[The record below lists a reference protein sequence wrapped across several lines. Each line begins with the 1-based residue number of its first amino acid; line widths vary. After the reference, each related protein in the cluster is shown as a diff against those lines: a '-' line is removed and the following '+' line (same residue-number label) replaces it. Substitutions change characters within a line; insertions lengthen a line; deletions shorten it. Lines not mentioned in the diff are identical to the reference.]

1 MKSFEQW
8 KDEMVLAEYLEP
20 CTFLERLTMI
30 TNPVVEQLESWKI
43 DPYQRKVIRDD
54 SRFKLINKSRK
65 TGISTILSGWAFHTV
80 LTEKNVDVAIVSTAE
95 RIAWEIMDKI
105 KSIAGTLPPQ
115 LSPTYEINRNEKFMM
130 PNKSR
135 ILSLPASAPTIRGLG
150 LKGKT
155 YVLFDEFA
163 SAVAKDPEL
172 WDVAK
177 GFMVLGGG
185 MIINSTPLGKI
196 GKFYEIASPLQAY
209 HRGIR
214 NDLPKNNIWSYH
226 EIPWWYCPRLKEET
240 IRENT
245 DDISF
250 RREYTCDF
258 VDEGISFFPFDLIY
272 PKATIK
278 TVLDSYNPTADSIIL
293 MGVDFAKKED
303 ETAIVIFEKKG
314 KKCKQLFATTLA
326 GTPYNEQE
334 RIIIGLEKAFNPT
347 YIKVDQT
354 GPGES
359 MYDNLAAKLSPSKVW
374 GYVLTSEIKEK
385 MMVNLR
391 IMFERNLIEILSE
404 DLPIGAKQLNQLHA
418 IERTST
424 ETGIH
429 ARYSGKETGK
439 DDLAVALAIA
449 LYEENKTDE
458 EPFISWQSDTVRA
471 QIADATTSTIT
482 ILEEETFYGGAVL

>member
-1 MKSFEQW
+1 MKTFEQW
-8 KDEMVLAEYLEP
+8 SDERILEEYLEP
-20 CTFLERLTMI
+20 ATFLERLTRI
-30 TNPVVEQLESWKI
+30 TDPTIEQLVPWKI
-43 DPYQRKVIRDD
+43 DPYQRKLIRDQ
-54 SRFKLINKSRK
+54 SRFKAINKSRK
-65 TGISTILSGWAFHTV
+65 TGISTLLSGWAFQTV
-80 LTEKNVDVAIVSTAE
+80 LIESNVDIAIVSTAE

-105 KSIAGTLPPQ
+105 KSIAGTLPSQ
-115 LSPTYEINRNEKFMM
+115 LSPTYEVNRNEKFMM

-172 WDVAK
+172 WDVAR

-185 MIINSTPLGKI
+185 MIINSTPLGKM
-196 GKFYEIASPLQAY
+196 GKFYEICSPLQAY

-214 NDLPKNNIWSYH
+214 NDLPKNNLWSYH
-226 EIPWWYCPRLKEET
+226 EIPWYFCPRLKEET
-240 IRENT
+240 IREDM

-250 RREYTCDF
+250 RREFCCEF
-258 VDEGISFFPFDLIY
+258 IDEGISFFPFDLIY

-278 TVLDSYNPTADSIIL
+278 TMHDSYNPTSDSIIL
-293 MGVDFAKKED
+293 MGIDFAKKED

-314 KKCKQLFATTLA
+314 KKCKQLFAQTLA

-334 RIIIGLEKAFNPT
+334 RLIVGLDKAFNPT

-404 DLPIGAKQLNQLHA
+404 DLIIGAKQLNQLHS

-424 ETGIH
+424 ETGVH

-439 DDLAVALAIA
+439 DDLAIALAIC
-449 LYEENKTDE
+449 LYEENKTDD
-458 EPFISWQSDTVRA
+458 EPFISWQSDTVRT
-471 QIADATTSTIT
+471 QIADATSTIT
-482 ILEEETFYGGAVL
+482 ILEEENFYGGAVI